1 MAFGKISINLANFP
15 ANAYFHVS
23 APLHHERFFFYFAYH
38 LSTFECFVQEPDRT
52 DEVLRKA
59 AVADGLEDD
68 SVQFMDRLNQKP
80 ENFSKE
86 VETSSVM
93 FRKLPRYCYQ
103 GTRGLPLICKM
114 LCRPP
119 RHAIFSSEIKMSSFE
134 CKIVLNL
141 AKKIN
146 LNKFCG
152 TLIKILCW

>member
-1 MAFGKISINLANFP
+1 MLIFMFL
-15 ANAYFHVS
+15 
-23 APLHHERFFFYFAYH
+23 LHFTMNDLFYFAYH

-52 DEVLRKA
+52 DEILRKA
-59 AVADGLEDD
+59 AVAVGLEDD

-80 ENFSKE
+80 ENFSEE

-119 RHAIFSSEIKMSSFE
+119 RHAIFSSEIKISSFE
-134 CKIVLNL
+134 CKIVLSL

-152 TLIKILCW
+152 TLIEILC